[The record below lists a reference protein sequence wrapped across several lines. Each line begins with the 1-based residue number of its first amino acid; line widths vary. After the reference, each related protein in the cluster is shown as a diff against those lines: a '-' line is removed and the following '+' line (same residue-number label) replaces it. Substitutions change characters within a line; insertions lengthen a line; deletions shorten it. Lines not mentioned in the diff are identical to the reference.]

1 MDIGR
6 MRREQIVEAAAAII
20 SEEGLQNLSLSAI
33 EERADMS
40 RGQLT
45 YYFPTKEDILLAV
58 FDRVL
63 LLMYQRL
70 GKPEDQPGV
79 EGKWWDWVQHLMMK
93 IVVEPPVSPEFR
105 GLQYTFLAQSSH
117 RADFRR
123 RLAELY
129 EEWRGHMSEGIRT
142 ELAERGTA
150 TAAVARPKVSP
161 RALASVVQAM
171 LHGLGMQLAADPN
184 AFDREEA
191 VQLCLDMLS
200 TYVWGRRRDEPT
212 KERDAKNGATKQ
224 ATNGKAKHN
233 RDRKGTLTNGHG

>member
-6 MRREQIVEAAAAII
+6 VRREQIVEAAAAII

-45 YYFPTKEDILLAV
+45 YYFRTKEDILLAV

-63 LLMYQRL
+63 ASMYERL
-70 GKPEDQPGV
+70 GKPACEPGT

-129 EEWRGHMSEGIRT
+129 EEWRGHMSEG
-142 ELAERGTA
+142 LAAEI
-150 TAAVARPKVSP
+150 AASPPVRKVSP

-171 LHGLGMQLAADPN
+171 LHGLGMQLAADPS
-184 AFDREEA
+184 AFDRQET

-200 TYVWGRRRDEPT
+200 TYLWGSRA
-212 KERDAKNGATKQ
+212 DAPLKVKD
-224 ATNGKAKHN
+224 ATNGSTKHTTN
-233 RDRKGTLTNGHG
+233 GKTKLGRDRKRALPNGHG